1 MSSPVY
7 DPKNREGHLMYAPKS
22 VRDSN
27 VQSSPGIAEG
37 EFPQVREP
45 SNPLEG
51 LTAGQGDSHHSPD
64 SANADDGQRRWS
76 PSPPRAEDNSSEDVE
91 RSTSERELARLRRLL
106 HPEFFDEPRQPPPR
120 QRWRLTLV
128 GLAIAAAT
136 VGAAILL
143 FITDKFPGEWNKTT
157 QDRTGL
163 MSRFSGDT
171 AKYSEGPSSIV
182 QSPECVDGTKTNQ

>member
-106 HPEFFDEPRQPPPR
+106 HPEFFDEPRQPPPSSAVASYACR
-120 QRWRLTLV
+120 PCHC
-128 GLAIAAAT
+128 G
-136 VGAAILL
+136 GHS
-143 FITDKFPGEWNKTT
+143 G
-157 QDRTGL
+157 
-163 MSRFSGDT
+163 SGDF
-171 AKYSEGPSSIV
+171 AIYHRQVSRRVE
-182 QSPECVDGTKTNQ
+182 